1 MDPYSKLLL
10 CTALGLHCAKLT
22 RLTHLPSFR
31 QVVHMCYEGYR
42 KMKIALQ
49 VAKTCF
55 YCCCDWFSVPCIL
68 FAKIKDMNL
77 EDLGSQFISNFHQSQ
92 NQIQPLYISVKVS
105 IIVAKSV
112 FDSGNL
118 FFEAEFS

>member
-31 QVVHMCYEGYR
+31 QVVHMYYEGCQKNENR
-42 KMKIALQ
+42 TAGG
-49 VAKTCF
+49 KTMLVLLLRLVLITLHF
-55 YCCCDWFSVPCIL
+55 

-77 EDLGSQFISNFHQSQ
+77 EELGSQFISNFHQSQ
-92 NQIQPLYISVKVS
+92 NQILTLYIFVEVS
-105 IIVAKSV
+105 IN
-112 FDSGNL
+112 F
-118 FFEAEFS
+118 